1 MPSFRAL
8 SPLPFVLAPVV
19 ALFGVG
25 CTDTEYISVGG
36 PPPASN
42 PVGEACTVDA
52 DCSTGRCIGG
62 VCADTGCQTD
72 EDCRDDE
79 ICVLL
84 GDVGNCEPRAD
95 FECTG
100 DTRPILSISTT
111 SVTFDQVALGS
122 SESRTVTV
130 TNLGQCLLNIAAV
143 GLAENSSDD
152 FDCSPCSV
160 ASRSV
165 PPNRSL
171 DITVTY
177 APTRPGEANG
187 ELQLRSD
194 DITAGPDGVVTVD
207 LFARY
212 DGIPS
217 VVVDPLELNYG
228 FVPFSAGGGGGV
240 RTETVT
246 ITNRGTGSAVLAIEN
261 LFIDNGEAFTITA
274 LRQGDSLLDVDA
286 IANDNPILVPPYS
299 VDNPLAAVEVDVA
312 FQPTANREYTCT
324 PPNRSCDRLVIR
336 TDGVSDN
343 QRVVVVLSGSSLG
356 PPQIEVSAA
365 EFVYGAPGTD
375 ALAIGSVDFRQ
386 VTIRNNG
393 QSDLIITPAI
403 GGGSAAADFN
413 VMPTFV
419 PPISPG
425 GAIILSVFYNPSG
438 PSDPANTFSPQRPV
452 EAVLNIT
459 SNDTDPG
466 SDVLKTVALRGY
478 ARSGVQD
485 QVLKV
490 EMEYENADNS
500 WAGSDFRNVD
510 LIVESVDGAVTCS
523 KPQYLD
529 LNRNGTFGEPGEYND
544 LCADWTASGA
554 YGQASWLALG
564 SFEEPERVVV
574 RGMGPTGANGE
585 EFDVKVTYIED
596 CANIP
601 SGLLADILG
610 IGGSILL
617 GALGGSIGVPIAVDP
632 NAISNT
638 IANNCFDHAGSTTT
652 TRISLD
658 GAVVASPSV
667 RLNAKG
673 DTRSVARLRR
683 VNGAFCSLTAGVGDT
698 SLQCQ

>member
-1 MPSFRAL
+1 MTPARAL
-8 SPLPFVLAPVV
+8 SPLFVVV
-19 ALFGVG
+19 AVLSGACG
-25 CTDTEYISVGG
+25 DTEYVSITQ
-36 PPPASN
+36 PPPDAR
-42 PVGEACTVDA
+42 PIGETCTVDA
-52 DCSTGRCIGG
+52 DCSTERCIGG
-62 VCADTGCQTD
+62 VCVDAGCQTD
-72 EDCRDDE
+72 EECRDDE

-84 GDVGNCEPRAD
+84 GNIGSCEPRAE

-111 SVTFDQVALGS
+111 SLTFDQVSLGGS
-122 SESRTVTV
+122 GSQVVTV
-130 TNLGQCLLNIAAV
+130 TNLGQCLLNIAAI
-143 GLAENSSDD
+143 GLAENSSPD
-152 FDCSPCSV
+152 FSCSPCSV

-165 PPNRSL
+165 PPNRTL

-177 APTRPGEANG
+177 APSRPGEANG

-194 DITAGPDGVVTVD
+194 DITAGPDGVVSVD
-207 LFARY
+207 LLARY

-217 VVVDPLELNYG
+217 IVVDPLELNYG
-228 FVPFSAGGGGGV
+228 FVPFSAGGGGGSV

-246 ITNRGTGSAVLAIEN
+246 ITNRGTGTAALAIEN
-261 LFIDNGEAFTITA
+261 IFLDRGDVFSITA
-274 LRQGDSLLDVDA
+274 LRQGDNVLDVDA
-286 IANDNPILVPPYS
+286 VANDNPILVPPYS
-299 VDNPLAAVEVDVA
+299 VDNPLATVQVDVA
-312 FQPTANREYTCT
+312 FQPDENRAFE
-324 PPNRSCDRLVIR
+324 DGLIIR
-336 TDGVSDN
+336 TDGLSAA
-343 QRVVVVLSGSSLG
+343 QRVVVNLLGSSLG
-356 PPQIEVSAA
+356 PPQIEVSTTDL
-365 EFVYGAPGTD
+365 VYGAPGAD

-386 VTIRNNG
+386 VTVRNNG

-403 GGGSAAADFN
+403 GGGSAAAEFT
-413 VMPTFV
+413 VMPAFV
-419 PPISPG
+419 PPVSPG
-425 GAIILSVFYNPSG
+425 GAIILSVFYNPSE
-438 PSDPANTFSPQRPV
+438 PSDPANTFSPQRAA
-452 EAVLNIT
+452 EAALNIT

-466 SDVLKTVALRGY
+466 SDVLKVVGLRGF

-544 LCADWTASGA
+544 LCADWTASGG

-564 SFEEPERVVV
+564 SFEEPERIVV

-585 EFDVKVTYIED
+585 EFDIKVTYIED

-683 VNGAFCSLTAGVGDT
+683 ENGAFCSLTAGVGDA

>member
-1 MPSFRAL
+1 MTSFRAL
-8 SPLPFVLAPVV
+8 FSLFAVV
-19 ALFGVG
+19 AAALAGACG
-25 CTDTEYISVGG
+25 DTEYVSIRE
-36 PPPASN
+36 PPPEAR
-42 PVGEACTVDA
+42 PVGETCTVDA
-52 DCSTGRCIGG
+52 DCTTGRCIGG

-79 ICVLL
+79 ICVIL
-84 GDVGNCEPRAD
+84 GNVGNCEPRAD

-100 DTRPILSISTT
+100 DTRPLLSISTT
-111 SVTFDQVALGS
+111 SVTFAQASLGG
-122 SESRTVTV
+122 SESQVVTV
-130 TNLGQCLLNIAAV
+130 TNLGQCLLNIAAI

-217 VVVDPLELNYG
+217 IVVDPLELNYG
-228 FVPFSAGGGGGV
+228 FVPFSAGGGGGSV

-246 ITNRGTGSAVLAIEN
+246 ITNRGTGTAALAIEN
-261 LFIDNGEAFTITA
+261 IFLDRGDVFSITA
-274 LRQGDSLLDVDA
+274 LRQGDNVLDVEA
-286 IANDNPILVPPYS
+286 VANDNPILVPPYS
-299 VDNPLAAVEVDVA
+299 VDNPLATVQVDVA
-312 FQPTANREYTCT
+312 FQPDENREFE
-324 PPNRSCDRLVIR
+324 DGLIIR
-336 TDGVSDN
+336 TDGLSDS
-343 QRVVVVLSGSSLG
+343 QRVVVDLTGSSLG
-356 PPQIEVSAA
+356 PPQIEVSTT
-365 EFVYGAPGTD
+365 ELVYGAPGTD
-375 ALAIGSVDFRQ
+375 ALAIGSVDFKQ
-386 VTIRNNG
+386 VTVRNNG

-403 GGGSAAADFN
+403 GGGSAANDFT
-413 VMPTFV
+413 VMPAFV
-419 PPISPG
+419 PPVSPG
-425 GAIILSVFYNPSG
+425 GAIILSVFYNPSEA
-438 PSDPANTFSPQRPV
+438 SDPANTFSPQRAV
-452 EAVLNIT
+452 EAALNIT

-466 SDVLKTVALRGY
+466 TDVLKTVALRGF

-510 LIVESVDGAVTCS
+510 LILESVDGAVTCS

-544 LCADWTASGA
+544 LCADWTASGG

-585 EFDVKVTYIED
+585 EFDIKVTYIED

-632 NAISNT
+632 SAISNT

-658 GAVVASPSV
+658 GRVVASPSV

-683 VNGAFCSLTAGVGDT
+683 VNGAFCSLTAGVGDA

>member
-1 MPSFRAL
+1 MTPSRAL
-8 SPLPFVLAPVV
+8 SSLFVAV
-19 ALFGVG
+19 AAAAFVG
-25 CTDTEYISVGG
+25 ACGDTEYVSITQ
-36 PPPASN
+36 PPPEAR
-42 PVGEACTVDA
+42 PVGESCTVDA
-52 DCSTGRCIGG
+52 DCTTGRCIGG
-62 VCADTGCQTD
+62 ICADTGCQTD

-84 GDVGNCEPRAD
+84 GNVGTCEPRAD

-100 DTRPILSISTT
+100 NTRPILSISTT
-111 SVTFDQVALGS
+111 SVTFAQASLGG
-122 SESRTVTV
+122 SESQTVTV
-130 TNLGQCLLNIAAV
+130 TNLGQCLLNIAAI
-143 GLAENSSDD
+143 GLAENSSAD
-152 FDCSPCSV
+152 FSCSPCSV

-177 APTRPGEANG
+177 APTRAGEAHG

-194 DITAGPDGVVTVD
+194 DVSAGPDGVVGVD

-217 VVVDPLELNYG
+217 IVVDPLELNYG
-228 FVPFSAGGGGGV
+228 FVPFSAGGGGGSV

-246 ITNRGTGSAVLAIEN
+246 ITNRGTGTAALAIEN
-261 LFIDNGEAFTITA
+261 IFLDRGDVFTITA
-274 LRQGDSLLDVDA
+274 LRQGDNVLDVEA
-286 IANDNPILVPPYS
+286 VANDNPILVPPYS
-299 VDNPLAAVEVDVA
+299 VDNPLATVQVDVA
-312 FQPTANREYTCT
+312 FQPDENRAFE
-324 PPNRSCDRLVIR
+324 DGLIIR
-336 TDGVSDN
+336 TDGLSDS
-343 QRVVVVLSGSSLG
+343 QRVVVDLTGSSLG
-356 PPQIEVSAA
+356 PPQIEVSTT
-365 EFVYGAPGTD
+365 ELVYGAPGTD
-375 ALAIGSVDFRQ
+375 ALAIGSVDFKQ
-386 VTIRNNG
+386 VTVRNNG

-403 GGGSAAADFN
+403 GGGSAAADFT
-413 VMPTFV
+413 VMPAFV
-419 PPISPG
+419 PPVSPG
-425 GAIILSVFYNPSG
+425 GAIILSVFYNPSEA
-438 PSDPANTFSPQRPV
+438 SDPANTFSPQRPV
-452 EAVLNIT
+452 EAALNIT

-466 SDVLKTVALRGY
+466 TDVLRAVALRGY

-510 LIVESVDGAVTCS
+510 LILESVDGAVTCS

-529 LNRNGTFGEPGEYND
+529 LNHNGTFGEPGEYND
-544 LCADWTASGA
+544 LCADWTSSGG

-585 EFDVKVTYIED
+585 EFDIKVTYVED

-632 NAISNT
+632 TAISNT

-652 TRISLD
+652 TRLSLD

-673 DTRSVARLRR
+673 DTRAVARLRR

-698 SLQCQ
+698 ALQCQ